1 MTAKNSSSLLRKPTG
16 KEDFVRGRA
25 GQFPFSPGG
34 LEPNSLAGA
43 AGTGDA
49 RYRINE
55 KTQLGALTSIP
66 PGFTRGLKTTTKRTE
81 EEELDLEG
89 TELDDETEEVTTE
102 VIRSVHHS
110 QRSRERGK
118 QSTQTGYEG
127 IDDLLPDEVSQVR
140 DHGLMVVPDVD
151 SKDTITFWAEK
162 SRQRMGSRRR
172 CKPRNDQF
180 SRTDSRDG
188 SSSSPPLGC

>member
-1 MTAKNSSSLLRKPTG
+1 VERDLTSKNSSSLLRKPTG

-34 LEPNSLAGA
+34 LEPNSLAS

-66 PGFTRGLKTTTKRTE
+66 PGFTRGLKITTKRTE

-89 TELDDETEEVTTE
+89 TELDDETEEDATE

-118 QSTQTGYEG
+118 HSTQTGYEG
-127 IDDLLPDEVSQVR
+127 IDDLLPDEVSEL
-140 DHGLMVVPDVD
+140 GE
-151 SKDTITFWAEK
+151 SYWTNCS
-162 SRQRMGSRRR
+162 SR
-172 CKPRNDQF
+172 C
-180 SRTDSRDG
+180 
-188 SSSSPPLGC
+188 